1 MKLKIEVKLTASKA
15 FLQVLMALAG
25 SAALAKPE
33 GNGQEELKE
42 ISPIL
47 ATKVS
52 QGIEAF
58 PEELAGQPEA
68 RNLAE
73 APVEQKQAEAPTR
86 KRRTKA
92 EIEAEKAAAAA
103 MQEGAESAEEATAAV
118 EETTEAEEV
127 ETTQEDQSSD
137 AEYTVE
143 DIRAKV
149 IAISNSKP
157 HLKVNLKGILAE
169 YGVERF
175 TEINPKDFNE
185 VMAKITKLA

>member
-15 FLQVLMALAG
+15 FLQVLTALAG

-33 GNGQEELKE
+33 DNYPEELKE

-47 ATKVS
+47 TTKVS

-58 PEELAGQPEA
+58 PEELAEQIKPQ
-68 RNLAE
+68 
-73 APVEQKQAEAPTR
+73 VEQKPVETPTR

-103 MQEGAESAEEATAAV
+103 MQEEAESA
-118 EETTEAEEV
+118 EETTEAEDVDFSEV
-127 ETTQEDQSSD
+127 ENTEESQSSD

-149 IAISNSKP
+149 IAISNSQP
-157 HLKVNLKGILAE
+157 HLKPKLKALLGE

-185 VMAKITKLA
+185 VMAKINKLS